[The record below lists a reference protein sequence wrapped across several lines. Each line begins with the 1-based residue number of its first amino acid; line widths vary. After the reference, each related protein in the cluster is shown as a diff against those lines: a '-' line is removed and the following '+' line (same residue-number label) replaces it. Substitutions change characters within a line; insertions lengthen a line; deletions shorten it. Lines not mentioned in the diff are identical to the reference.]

1 MVKRIITIS
10 ALFSLLIILAF
21 YELVAVNNLITTL
34 NEQATNLQTEIY
46 ENKEF
51 VSNSINSVK
60 KTKEYWNKNEIVL
73 TLMFNH
79 KDLST
84 ITDTLSRLYSYVENN
99 DFDNAIAEVNL
110 LKQYSEKNK
119 WIMGFNFQNIL

>member
-10 ALFSLLIILAF
+10 ALFGLLIILAF

-51 VSNSINSVK
+51 VSSSINSVK
-60 KTKEYWNKNEIVL
+60 KTKEYWNKNEIIL

>member
-10 ALFSLLIILAF
+10 ALFGLLMILAF

-51 VSNSINSVK
+51 VSSSINSVK
-60 KTKEYWNKNEIVL
+60 KTKEYWNKNEIIL

>member
-10 ALFSLLIILAF
+10 ALFGLLIILAF

-60 KTKEYWNKNEIVL
+60 KTKEYWNKNEIIL

>member
-51 VSNSINSVK
+51 VSSTINSVK
-60 KTKEYWNKNEIVL
+60 KTKEYWNKNEIIL

>member
-21 YELVAVNNLITTL
+21 YELVAVNNLITNL

-60 KTKEYWNKNEIVL
+60 KTKEYWNKNEIIL

-99 DFDNAIAEVNL
+99 DYDNAIAEVNL